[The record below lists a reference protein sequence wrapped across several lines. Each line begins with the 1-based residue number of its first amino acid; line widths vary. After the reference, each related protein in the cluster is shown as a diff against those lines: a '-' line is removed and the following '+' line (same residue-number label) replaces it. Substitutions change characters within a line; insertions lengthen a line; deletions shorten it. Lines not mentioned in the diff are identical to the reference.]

1 MSRLGD
7 MIKLERTRRNM
18 SHKQVARLCGV
29 AESYLVDVEEGRRII
44 ADDQA
49 RRILK
54 KIGLEHQT
62 EADFSLDDIAAAA
75 DLAAA
80 KAKPTE
86 RMEEASKPE
95 AAKPVLSLPAE
106 EGGGIFLDAL
116 HDVLRQV
123 PVYDA
128 AWKVVDHRFLPVLS
142 GRIEGGAADKV
153 LYFRAP
159 DASCRGFRIL
169 PGDLVLVVPA
179 QSPIDGALM
188 LVEYKSHRALRKVKL
203 LDESRVLLQSY
214 DHEYVADTLSVADV
228 TFIGRCARIEIQL

>member
-7 MIKLERTRRNM
+7 MIKLERTRRNL
-18 SHKQVARLCGV
+18 SPKQVAKLCGIT
-29 AESYLVDVEEGRRII
+29 ENFILDVEAGKRII

-62 EADFSLDDIAAAA
+62 ESDFSLDDIAAAA

-80 KAKPTE
+80 KAKAQEP
-86 RMEEASKPE
+86 APKPREE
-95 AAKPVLSLPAE
+95 AAKPLISLPAE

-116 HDVLRQV
+116 KDVLREV

-128 AWKVVDHRFLPVLS
+128 AWKVVGHRMLPVLG
-142 GRIEGGAADKV
+142 GRIEGGAAEKV

-179 QSPIDGALM
+179 QSPIDGAIM
-188 LVEYKSHRALRKVKL
+188 LVEYKNHRALRKIKL
-203 LDESRVLLQSY
+203 VDENRVMLQAY
-214 DHEYVADTLSVADV
+214 EHEYSADTVSVQELSC
-228 TFIGRCARIEIQL
+228 IGRCVRLEAPL